1 MARIP
6 VGKFG
11 FQTAEP
17 VAQQRRMPESAFGIG
32 DGLGAAASS
41 LSQAAH
47 SMMADEQRQRREQE
61 AEAKAAAKEAQRVAS
76 ITAQATAK
84 NSLADLHDDLVTGLN
99 EGRYQ
104 KADLVK
110 QQADQSQKIVEKSL
124 LDVSPDHQALVR
136 ASLMYDIGR
145 SQRDLRKVVQA
156 KDKQDI
162 AAGIGSYMEQM
173 QRYSGRGEAQ
183 RQEAMQNVDTFLQAA
198 GPQAGM
204 DSATIART
212 VQGFKEGVTLTWL
225 DGGISRAAEK
235 RDSKQL
241 SLIEKDI
248 VADKFPELDP
258 GKKNILLGNIQRGQA
273 RILHESE
280 IARNRNLSN
289 LDRMEKRLSRY
300 VENGLDIP
308 ATEMAQFQKAS
319 KGTAFEGSAQMIV
332 AEQKAVSEM
341 LRLSPAQMSAR
352 IKELEAGYGKTP
364 SLEQVSHLNK
374 LRRFADNT
382 IKQLNDSPL
391 DFAVARGGAVVQPL
405 DLTQPG
411 TWADNLAARS
421 GVLLEQSQ
429 RTGAAPKG
437 LFPQEAQALSSVLRS
452 ARPEQQREILGNL
465 SKGFGDMRVFKAT
478 MQQIAPDNPVVANAG
493 IFAARGLKSPAD
505 RQVSDLI
512 LRGNDLLRQDTKTDG
527 KPSGGKMLPLPKED
541 AMQRDFNSYEGNA
554 YAGKEEARNVTYQT
568 AKAIY
573 AAKASEEGDYSGDLN
588 GKRWKEA
595 IRLATGGIESHRGRR
610 IVLPYGMDYGSF
622 KDGLRSRAAS
632 LVRSGTID
640 KDVTMSD
647 LQGMPLENAG
657 DGRYFFR
664 VGDGRLVGKDGRS
677 IIVDFNEAA
686 Q

>member
-17 VAQQRRMPESAFGIG
+17 VAQPRRMPESAFGIG

-84 NSLADLHDDLVTGLN
+84 NSLADLHDDLVTGLAD
-99 EGRYQ
+99 GRYDKDKLTELQ
-104 KADLVK
+104 KERSKKV
-110 QQADQSQKIVEKSL
+110 VEDAVAGVAPEHKE
-124 LDVSPDHQALVR
+124 LVR
-136 ASLMYDIGR
+136 ASLLDDIGR
-145 SQRDLRKVVQA
+145 SQRDLRHAV
-156 KDKQDI
+156 DTRNKQDV
-162 AAGIGSYMEQM
+162 AAGIGSYIENM
-173 QRYSGRGEAQ
+173 QRYAQRGETQ
-183 RQEAMQNVDTFLQAA
+183 RQEAMQNVETFLQST
-198 GPQAGM
+198 GPKAGM
-204 DSATIART
+204 NPKQISDA
-212 VQGFKEGVTLTWL
+212 VQGFKEGSTFTWL
-225 DGGISRAAEK
+225 DRAISQNQGNGKALARIM
-235 RDSKQL
+235 Q
-241 SLIEKDI
+241 DI
-248 VADKFPELDP
+248 AGDKFPELDP
-258 GKKNILLGNIQRGQA
+258 NKRTFLESKIQRNQQHLMA
-273 RILHESE
+273 KAEAAER
-280 IARNRNLSN
+280 RNLMN
-289 LDRMEKRLSRY
+289 LDRMEKRLSWY
-300 VENGLDIP
+300 VENGRDIP
-308 ATEMAQFQKAS
+308 ATELASFEKAS
-319 KGTAFEGSAQMIV
+319 KGTVYAGSVQMIA

-341 LRLSPAQMSAR
+341 MRLTPAQMDAR
-352 IKELEAGYGKTP
+352 IKELETSYGKTP
-364 SLEQVSHLNK
+364 SREQIVHLEKVK
-374 LRRFADNT
+374 RFAANS
-382 IKQLNDSPL
+382 IKQLSDSPL
-391 DFAVARGGAVVQPL
+391 DYAVQRTGAVVQPL

-512 LRGNDLLRQDTKTDG
+512 LRGNDLLRPDTKTDG